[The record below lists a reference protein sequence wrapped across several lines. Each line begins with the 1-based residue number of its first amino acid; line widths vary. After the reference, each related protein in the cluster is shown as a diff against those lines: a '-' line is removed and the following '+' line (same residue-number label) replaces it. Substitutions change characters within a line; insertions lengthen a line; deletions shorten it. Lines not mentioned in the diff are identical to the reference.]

1 MKKLI
6 SLLIVAAMLL
16 GLCAFAAA
24 EEPVEVRISHSSLG
38 NGWPAKLEDDFV
50 YQKILKDINVSIRHE
65 LVDDYW
71 NAMGTRMDVYDAYM
85 IDIEHLRTW
94 GRDGALLDLTDL
106 KETKLASYYNWL
118 GSTKLSAA
126 YVDGVLYGLPKLYDG
141 SKSQLC
147 VTIRQDWLDA
157 LELKMP
163 ETIQDLYDVAYA
175 FTYNDPDKNGENDTL
190 GLTAAKPSA
199 TGVFLFDTILGS
211 FDTVMGNW
219 IIIRDG
225 KVTNTL
231 LQPGMVEGLKWCKKF
246 VDAKIIDNDA
256 LTTAGTSMFIS
267 GKAGMIGCTWPGIWK
282 AYGQQQIHDVN
293 PNAVTNFFTTL
304 KSEVGAEPAMY
315 QGDLNSTNAIF
326 AISADITEEKLD
338 ALIKYIDYITVG
350 DGANLVYYGLEGE
363 HWKYDE
369 NGKIRM
375 IEENAT
381 AANYISTYQLF
392 SRKEL
397 EYLDAKFPEAK
408 MVFDE
413 TTAANRIWTYNS
425 LVVEPDEIYLNDL
438 AAYAREQQLAFIYG
452 ERELTQEEY
461 DKFIQELNDLYLFD
475 VYMAAAEEQ
484 LREQGIV
491 E

>member
-6 SLLIVAAMLL
+6 SMLLVVAMML
-16 GLCAFAAA
+16 GLCSFAAA
-24 EEPVEVRISHSSLG
+24 EEPVEIRIAVNSLG
-38 NGWPAKLEDDFV
+38 NGWPANLEDDFV
-50 YQKILKDINVSIRHE
+50 YQKILKDINVSVKLE
-65 LVDDYW
+65 LVDNYYES
-71 NAMGTRMDVYDAYM
+71 MGTRLDIYDAYM
-85 IDIEHLRTW
+85 IDIDHLRTW
-94 GRDGALLDLTDL
+94 GREGFLLDLTEL
-106 KETKLASYYNWL
+106 KDTSLANYFGWL

-157 LELKMP
+157 LNLKMP

-175 FTYNDPDKNGENDTL
+175 FTYNDPDQNGQNDTL

-231 LQPGMVEGLKWCKKF
+231 LQPGMVEGLQWCKKF
-246 VDAKIIDNDA
+246 VDAKIVDNDA
-256 LTTAGTSMFIS
+256 LNTAGTSNFQN
-267 GKAGMIGCTWPGIWK
+267 GLCGMIACTWPGIWK
-282 AYGQQQIHDVN
+282 AYGQKQIHDVN

-304 KSEVGAEPAMY
+304 KSEVGAEPAMF
-315 QGDLNSTNAIF
+315 QGDLNSTNAIA
-326 AISADITEEKLD
+326 AINVDISEEHLE
-338 ALIKYIDYITVG
+338 ALIKYIDYITTG
-350 DGANLVYYGLEGE
+350 EGANLVYYGIEGD
-363 HWKYDE
+363 HWVYDE
-369 NGKIRM
+369 NGKIKM
-375 IEENAT
+375 TENAT

-397 EYLDAKFPEAK
+397 EYLEVKFPEAK
-408 MVFDE
+408 IVFDE

-425 LVVEPDEIYLNDL
+425 LVVEDEDMYLADMES
-438 AAYAREQQLAFIYG
+438 YIRQQQLAFIYG
-452 ERELTQEEY
+452 ERELTQAEY
-461 DKFIQELNDLYLFD
+461 DKFVQELNDLYQFD
-475 VYMAAAEEQ
+475 EYMELAQEQ
-484 LREQGIV
+484 LAAQGLV

>member
-16 GLCAFAAA
+16 GMCAFAAA
-24 EEPVEVRISHSSLG
+24 EEPVEVRVSVSSLG
-38 NGWPAKLEDDFV
+38 NGWPATLEEDWV
-50 YQKILKDINVSIRHE
+50 YQKILKDINVSFKLE

-71 NAMGTRMDVYDAYM
+71 NAMGTRMDIYDAYM
-85 IDIEHLRTW
+85 IDIDHLRTW
-94 GRDGALLDLTDL
+94 GRDGALLDLTEL
-106 KETKLASYYNWL
+106 KETKLASYYDWL
-118 GSTKLSAA
+118 GSTKL
-126 YVDGVLYGLPKLYDG
+126 LYDG

-157 LELKMP
+157 LGLKMP

-211 FDTVMGNW
+211 FDTAMGNW
-219 IIIRDG
+219 ILIRDG
-225 KVTNTL
+225 KVTNAL
-231 LQPGMVEGLKWCKKF
+231 LQPGMVQGLEWCKKF
-246 VDAKIIDNDA
+246 VDAKIVDNDC
-256 LTTAGTSMFIS
+256 LSTAGTSQFVS
-267 GKAGMIGCTWPGIWK
+267 GKVGMIGCTWPGIWK

-315 QGDLNSTNAIF
+315 QGDLNSTNAIL
-326 AISADITEEKLD
+326 AISADITDEKLD

-350 DGANLVYYGLEGE
+350 EGANLVYYGLEGE
-363 HWKYDE
+363 HWVYDE
-369 NGKIRM
+369 QGRIRM
-375 IEENAT
+375 TENAT

-408 MVFDE
+408 MVFDQ

-425 LVVEPDEIYLNDL
+425 LVVEPEGMYLSDMES
-438 AAYAREQQLAFIYG
+438 YARQQLLDFIYG
-452 ERELTQEEY
+452 DRELSEAEY
-461 DKFIQELNDLYLFD
+461 ANFIQELNDMYQFD
-475 VYMAAAEEQ
+475 EYMAAAEEQ

>member
-16 GLCAFAAA
+16 GMCAFAAA
-24 EEPVEVRISHSSLG
+24 EEPVEVRVSVSSLG
-38 NGWPAKLEDDFV
+38 NGWPATLEEDWV
-50 YQKILKDINVSIRHE
+50 YQKILKDINVSFKLE

-71 NAMGTRMDVYDAYM
+71 NAMGTRMDIYDAYM
-85 IDIEHLRTW
+85 IDIDHLRTW
-94 GRDGALLDLTDL
+94 GRDGALLDLTEL
-106 KETKLASYYNWL
+106 KETKLASYYDWL

-157 LELKMP
+157 LGLKMP

-211 FDTVMGNW
+211 FDTAMGNW
-219 IIIRDG
+219 ILIRDG
-225 KVTNTL
+225 KVTNAL
-231 LQPGMVEGLKWCKKF
+231 LQPGMVQGLEWCKKF
-246 VDAKIIDNDA
+246 VDAKIVDNDC
-256 LTTAGTSMFIS
+256 LSTAGTSQFVS
-267 GKAGMIGCTWPGIWK
+267 GKVGMIGCTWPGIWK

-315 QGDLNSTNAIF
+315 QGDLNSTNAIL
-326 AISADITEEKLD
+326 AISADITDEKLD

-350 DGANLVYYGLEGE
+350 EGANLVYYGLEGE
-363 HWKYDE
+363 HWVYDE
-369 NGKIRM
+369 QGRIRM
-375 IEENAT
+375 TENAT
-381 AANYISTYQLF
+381 AANYISTYQIF

-397 EYLDAKFPEAK
+397 EYLKVKFPEAQQ
-408 MVFDE
+408 VFE
-413 TTAANRIWTYNS
+413 ATTSANRIEVYNT
-425 LVVEPDEIYLNDL
+425 LVLEPEEIYLEDMES
-438 AAYAREQQLAFIYG
+438 YVRQQLLAFIYG

-461 DKFIQELNDLYLFD
+461 DKFLGELNDNFQFD
-475 VYMAAAEEQ
+475 VYMQAAQEQ
-484 LREQGIV
+484 LAAYGLV
-491 E
+491 D